1 MTMNGTHDVG
11 DDRDVSHSARIFD
24 KLVESNIAL
33 VQTMRQGMKVG
44 VVVLLVFITVATGG
58 TLVIL
63 RSNQIET
70 RTLVD
75 AIAAKCIKEK

>member
-1 MTMNGTHDVG
+1 MTMNGTHGVE
-11 DDRDVSHSARIFD
+11 DDRGALHSARIFD

-44 VVVLLVFITVATGG
+44 VAVLLVFITIAIGG

-63 RSNQIET
+63 RSNQAET

-75 AIAAKCIKEK
+75 AIATKCTKEK